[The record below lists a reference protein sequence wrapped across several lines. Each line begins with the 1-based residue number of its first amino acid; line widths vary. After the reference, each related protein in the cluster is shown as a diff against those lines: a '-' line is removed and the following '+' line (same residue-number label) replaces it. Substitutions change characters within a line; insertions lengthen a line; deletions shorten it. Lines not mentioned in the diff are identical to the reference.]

1 MKPTSLPWRVVTRS
15 EQGTS
20 NGRRITLDAQSGIV
34 ADLDWNTPKENEAN
48 AALIVQAVNSHAALV
63 AACKVA
69 LTVLEDSR
77 IALVEFEKLNQEF
90 MSGHIKL
97 RPEYSECEVTS
108 HQTQVSIRQIS
119 HALREALR
127 LAGDK

>member
-1 MKPTSLPWRVVTRS
+1 MKPTSLPWRVVTRP

-34 ADLDWNTPKENEAN
+34 ADLDWNAPQQNQAN

-63 AACKVA
+63 AACKA
-69 LTVLEDSR
+69 AMAFWDEPRPTFGCNEKRKADLER
-77 IALVEFEKLNQEF
+77 TKELI
-90 MSGHIKL
+90 
-97 RPEYSECEVTS
+97 
-108 HQTQVSIRQIS
+108 
-119 HALREALR
+119 REALR